1 MITPIQPNDVLTVP
15 VQNFKTLRLCLDDV
29 LPVSIVL
36 LLGYSHRLEPQ
47 ALRSSLQSA
56 LLAFPHLSGRIQV
69 SLEPLQAELVPGE
82 REVQIEWNQGNK
94 SSLQDLE
101 LLDQETLF
109 AHFAPS
115 AAANAR
121 TPIQALQAPL
131 LQLRLTWLS
140 NSNACVLGLMVSHMV
155 LDGTGLALFLNHLTA
170 GLQGKNAPAVVH
182 DRWHTYPDPLPK
194 YAALPPQYQE
204 ISNLALAM
212 ALEQDPLAAS
222 PSTVFFIPVKS
233 VQQVSRT
240 SSLTDARLF
249 LAAHLCQEVAAMQP
263 SRSTLALWCNTRGL
277 GHVPRNYT
285 GNAGC
290 YMHYP
295 LAAGQTSECFQNLKR
310 TITREGFAEIAKT
323 YAYLKAG
330 EASGRAIFWH
340 GPGEDLL
347 SLNLVPHVR
356 GAADFGYGGPV
367 YAQLLTRNVSGLRI
381 FSSSDGSRF
390 VVEACLP
397 SMHGARLIS
406 SCENL
411 GIAPFQWHLPGLKT
425 NQA

>member
-1 MITPIQPNDVLTVP
+1 MVTQIQANDVLTIP
-15 VQNFKTLRLCLDDV
+15 VQNFKPLRLCLDDV

-94 SSLQDLE
+94 CSLQDLE
-101 LLDQETLF
+101 FLDQKTLF
-109 AHFAPS
+109 THFAPS

-170 GLQGKNAPAVVH
+170 GLQGKIAPAVVH
-182 DRWHTYPDPLPK
+182 DRQHTYPDPLPK
-194 YAALPPQYQE
+194 NGTLPLHYQE
-204 ISNLALAM
+204 IPNLALAM
-212 ALEQDPLAAS
+212 MQEQDPLAAS
-222 PSTVFFIPVKS
+222 PSTVFSIPVKS
-233 VQQVSRT
+233 LQQVSRT
-240 SSLTDARLF
+240 NSLTDARLF

-263 SRSTLALWCNTRGL
+263 GRSTLALWCNARGL

-290 YMHYP
+290 YMHSP
-295 LAAGQTSECFQNLKR
+295 LAAGQTNECFQNLKR
-310 TITREGFAEIAKT
+310 TITRDGFAEIAKT
-323 YAYLKAG
+323 YASLKAE

-356 GAADFGYGGPV
+356 GAVDFGYGGPV

-381 FSSSDGSRF
+381 FSSSDESRF

-397 SMHGARLIS
+397 SMHGASLIA
-406 SCENL
+406 SCESL
-411 GIAPFQWHLPGLKT
+411 GISPFQWHSSGFKT
-425 NQA
+425 ILS